1 MRQVVILDCPKRG
14 GKQLITGVMWFSIP
28 TVAAQVPI
36 PGFSSALASFV
47 GAKALT
53 AQEQA
58 DLASGAVREEHF
70 AVEFA
75 DTTTGT
81 QMQDEL
87 QRQWTARNAAIAA
100 EPAVRRF
107 YARTWDGVSWVA

>member
-1 MRQVVILDCPKRG
+1 MRQIVILDCPKQG
-14 GKQLITGVMWFSIP
+14 GKQLITGVFWFAITAP
-28 TVAAQVPI
+28 TARVPLT
-36 PGFSSALASFV
+36 GFASRLAGLT

-58 DLASGAVREEHF
+58 DLASGAVREESF

-75 DTTTGT
+75 DSTTGT

-107 YARTWDGVSWVA
+107 YARTWDGTTWVA